1 MKLPDRDAAHLL
13 DMLLAAR
20 ELQEMLGEQ
29 DLAVFLENRILVRAV
44 ERMSEIIGEAARR
57 VSDPCKQAHPQI
69 RWRQIIGQRNIL
81 AHEYGRIEYE
91 LLYRTAVQDVP
102 LLIRQLESL
111 LPPMDGS

>member
-1 MKLPDRDAAHLL
+1 MNLPDRDAAHLL
-13 DMLLAAR
+13 
-20 ELQEMLGEQ
+20 EEMLGDQ
-29 DLAVFLENRILVRAV
+29 DLAAFLENRILVRAV
-44 ERMSEIIGEAARR
+44 ERMSEPIGEAARR
-57 VSDPCKQAHPQI
+57 VSDPCKQAHPEI

-111 LPPMDGS
+111 LPPLDGS

>member
-1 MKLPDRDAAHLL
+1 MKPPDRDAAHLL
-13 DMLLAAR
+13 DMLSAAR
-20 ELQEMLGEQ
+20 ELEEMIGDH
-29 DLAVFLENRILVRAV
+29 DLASFLENRILVRAV

-57 VSDPCKQAHPQI
+57 VSDPCKQAHPDI

-111 LPPMDGS
+111 LPPLDGS